1 LISEIDSINT
11 LKDKEQDLVGR
22 VYEYFLKKFAI
33 AEGKG
38 KGEFYTPKTIVNL
51 IAEMIEPYRGIIYD
65 PCCGSGGM
73 FVQSMKFI
81 ESHHGNNKEVSIY
94 GQEYTKTTYKLAKMN
109 LAIRGIDAK
118 IELGDTLMNDKF
130 PELKVDYVIAN
141 PPFNVS
147 DYNINKAETHKW
159 KYGIPPTRNANY
171 AWLQHFVSKLAP
183 YGTAGI
189 VLANGSMSSE
199 IATEGQIRKELIEN
213 DLVDCMV
220 ALPPQLFYN
229 TQIPACLWFFRRNR
243 EGNSKFRNR
252 SNEIL
257 FINASEMGK
266 MVSRKQREL
275 TQEDIDKIAST
286 YHNWRNAQ
294 PQEEYQDEPGF
305 CKSATIQEIRKN
317 GHVLTPGRYI
327 EFKKEEED
335 DVAFED
341 KMQKLIST
349 LKEQMQ
355 KSAEQD
361 EKIKQSLASI
371 GYQI

>member
-1 LISEIDSINT
+1 
-11 LKDKEQDLVGR
+11 
-22 VYEYFLKKFAI
+22 
-33 AEGKG
+33 
-38 KGEFYTPKTIVNL
+38 
-51 IAEMIEPYRGIIYD
+51 
-65 PCCGSGGM
+65 
-73 FVQSMKFI
+73 
-81 ESHHGNNKEVSIY
+81 
-94 GQEYTKTTYKLAKMN
+94 
-109 LAIRGIDAK
+109 
-118 IELGDTLMNDKF
+118 
-130 PELKVDYVIAN
+130 
-141 PPFNVS
+141 
-147 DYNINKAETHKW
+147 
-159 KYGIPPTRNANY
+159 
-171 AWLQHFVSKLAP
+171 
-183 YGTAGI
+183 
-189 VLANGSMSSE
+189 
-199 IATEGQIRKELIEN
+199 
-213 DLVDCMV
+213 MV